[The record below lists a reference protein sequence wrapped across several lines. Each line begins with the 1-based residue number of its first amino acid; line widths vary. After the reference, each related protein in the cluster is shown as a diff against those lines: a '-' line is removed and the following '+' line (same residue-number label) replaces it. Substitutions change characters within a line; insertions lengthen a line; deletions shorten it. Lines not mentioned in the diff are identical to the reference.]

1 MDVLPNRHIFFFSR
15 EQILPFTGRFACI
28 FPHGTKN
35 PSVISHGVQ
44 KWLLFIYWTHR
55 RIEVFFFNELKASYC
70 SDMNVQGFE
79 LLGRKEGR
87 ANLQGVIM
95 VRPGVEG
102 KGESSC

>member
-1 MDVLPNRHIFFFSR
+1 MGYKSGFY
-15 EQILPFTGRFACI
+15 
-28 FPHGTKN
+28 
-35 PSVISHGVQ
+35 
-44 KWLLFIYWTHR
+44 LFIGRTG
-55 RIEVFFFNELKASYC
+55 ELKFFFNELKASYC

-102 KGESSC
+102 EGESSC